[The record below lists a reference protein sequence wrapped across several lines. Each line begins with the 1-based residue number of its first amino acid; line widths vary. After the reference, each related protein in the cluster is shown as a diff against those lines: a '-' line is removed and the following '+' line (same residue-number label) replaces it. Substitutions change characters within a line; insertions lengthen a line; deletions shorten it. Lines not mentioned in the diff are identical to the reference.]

1 MQLLIEIKTKQFPS
15 LYLQITLTNL
25 GSTSSLR
32 TASFLIRA
40 TRCANLQVDID
51 SWKKKKKKRRISV
64 SFAPGNWKR
73 LLLMLNYIFLFG
85 VFYRNNLTFHIPKNN
100 IQGKDYPINDTEVK
114 TVKIVTCI
122 LLSQSIY

>member
-100 IQGKDYPINDTEVK
+100 IQGKDYPINDTDVK
-114 TVKIVTCI
+114 TVK
-122 LLSQSIY
+122 L